1 MTSEQILAAFG
12 LSPTEDIHPVGSGNI
27 SQTFS
32 VETAAG
38 RFVLQRIGAVIR
50 DAAVQDMAV
59 VTDVLAVQGV
69 RVPAL
74 RRTASG
80 DLFVRDE
87 EGARWRVYPWIPGR
101 VVNALPDTAMAKEAG
116 RIVGVLHR
124 AFAEMDYRPQGSI
137 PHFHDTAF
145 ILDELRDS
153 IPALPTEE
161 LARVARDILETLPSL
176 ILDDMSAGE
185 PRMLIHADLKISN
198 IVFGDAGQAV
208 GVIDFDTLLW
218 HYRAID
224 LGDAFR
230 SWCNRTTEGDAGA
243 TFDLAFFS
251 AAEEG
256 YAAGWG
262 KTVSPKERSL
272 HLRATKQITLEL
284 AARFLIDVVRDSYF
298 GFDATHY
305 PDRRS
310 HNTARVLGQYHLA
323 GTIPVA

>member
-1 MTSEQILAAFG
+1 MTPEQILSSFG
-12 LSPTEDIHPVGSGNI
+12 LSDIESVQSVGDGNI

-38 RFVLQRIGAVIR
+38 RFILQRIGAVIP
-50 DAAVQDMAV
+50 DVAIQDMAV
-59 VTDVLAVQGV
+59 VTDVLAAQEL

-74 RRTASG
+74 LRTASG
-80 DLFVRDE
+80 DLFARDD

-101 VVNALPDTAMAKEAG
+101 VVNALPDAGMAKEAG
-116 RIVGVLHR
+116 RMVGVLHR
-124 AFAEMDYRPQGSI
+124 AFAEMHYQPQGSI

-145 ILDELRDS
+145 IVDELRS
-153 IPALPTEE
+153 VEARLPTEA
-161 LARVARDILETLPSL
+161 LRRVAQDIIATLPAL
-176 ILDDMSAGE
+176 LLDDASAGE

-198 IVFGDAGQAV
+198 IVFDAVGAAV

-230 SWCNRTTEGDAGA
+230 SWCNRTAEDDVNA
-243 TFDLAFFS
+243 TFDVSFFN

-262 KTVSPKERSL
+262 KPVIAKERAV

-298 GFDATHY
+298 GFDATRY

-310 HNTARVLGQYHLA
+310 HNIARALGQYHLA
-323 GTIPVA
+323 GTIPAE

>member
-1 MTSEQILAAFG
+1 IQL
-12 LSPTEDIHPVGSGNI
+12 VGSGNI

-32 VETAAG
+32 VETTAG
-38 RFVLQRIGAVIR
+38 RFVLQRIGTVIPDGAVR
-50 DAAVQDMAV
+50 DMAT
-59 VTDVLAVQGV
+59 VTDLLVARGLH
-69 RVPAL
+69 VPSL
-74 RRTASG
+74 LCTASG
-80 DLFVRDE
+80 DLFARDD

-101 VVNALPDTAMAKEAG
+101 VLNTISDAAMAKEAG
-116 RIVGVLHR
+116 RMVGVLHQ
-124 AFAEMDYRPQGSI
+124 AFAEMEYRPQGSI

-145 ILDELRDS
+145 ILEELSSIEETLPTDELRR
-153 IPALPTEE
+153 IAK
-161 LARVARDILETLPSL
+161 DISTTLPGI
-176 ILDDMSAGE
+176 ILDDAAAGE
-185 PRMLIHADLKISN
+185 SRMLIHGDLKIGN
-198 IVFGDAGQAV
+198 IIFADAGVAV

-230 SWCNRTTEGDAGA
+230 SWCNRTTEGDANA
-243 TFDLAFFS
+243 IFDTSFFN

-262 KTVSPKERSL
+262 KPVTAKERAV

-310 HNTARVLGQYHLA
+310 HNIARALGQYHLA

>member
-1 MTSEQILAAFG
+1 MQPEQILRAFG
-12 LSPTEDIHPVGSGNI
+12 VTDVQSVRAVGSGNI

-32 VETAAG
+32 VEAPGG
-38 RFVLQRIGAVIR
+38 RLVLQKIGVVIP
-50 DAAVQDMAV
+50 DAAVEDMAT
-59 VTDVLAVQGV
+59 VTDQLAQHGV
-69 RVPAL
+69 RVPSLLRTSTGAL
-74 RRTASG
+74 
-80 DLFVRDE
+80 FFRDD

-101 VVNALPDTAMAKEAG
+101 VVDALPDAAMAKEAG
-116 RIVGVLHR
+116 RMVGVLHR
-124 AFAEMDYRPQGSI
+124 AFAVMDYRPQGSI

-145 ILDELRDS
+145 IVDELRS
-153 IPALPTEE
+153 IEAQLPTDALRRVAQDIIATLPAL
-161 LARVARDILETLPSL
+161 L
-176 ILDDMSAGE
+176 LDDAAAGE

-198 IVFGDAGQAV
+198 IVFDDAGTAV

-230 SWCNRTTEGDAGA
+230 SWCNRTAEDDVNA
-243 TFDLAFFS
+243 TFAVSFFD

-256 YAAGWG
+256 YAVGWG
-262 KTVSPKERSL
+262 KVITSEERAI

-298 GFDATHY
+298 GFDATRY

-310 HNTARVLGQYHLA
+310 HNSARALGQYHLA
-323 GTIPVA
+323 GTIPME